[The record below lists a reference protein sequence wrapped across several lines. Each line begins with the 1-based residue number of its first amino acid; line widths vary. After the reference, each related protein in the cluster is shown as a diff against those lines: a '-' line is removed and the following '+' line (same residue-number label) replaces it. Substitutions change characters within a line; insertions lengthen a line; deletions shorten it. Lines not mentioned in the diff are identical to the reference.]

1 MVDNESLFKFL
12 VENVYLTP
20 RDIMYKGKYPFCLS
34 PFDFNE
40 FLKYK
45 DAVVKSG
52 KNPLVV
58 ALPLKTFDDRPL
70 HYFNCQ
76 ELLWNRA
83 AISELVADDLASN
96 GSLVT
101 SRLSEHVQ
109 KSRIY
114 SEMDGTLSIEAV
126 KTTRRRVADI
136 ASGAAAPI
144 FESDFVIKNMAR
156 GIDYVLGKPPFGKDS
171 LRHLYS
177 LLSDGLLE
185 DDYKLGKSAF
195 YRHDG
200 VEVDGFLGCPVP
212 LIEDCMDSFFDYAN
226 RVLEK
231 GSAEERFLLPH
242 IAHYYLVYVHPY
254 FDYNGRTARMV
265 SFWLALLSGVTQPL
279 FISEAINQTKNRY
292 YNSLR
297 DTRGSHNDLTYFL
310 IYLLSTS
317 VDYYLCYENIE
328 AITQKAKDG
337 GVVLSE
343 TEKAYLKKILL
354 CEKGGFVYGDFI
366 RFINSPMSKQA
377 ALKMLNFFE
386 RIGALRS
393 MQGKGRNKIFF
404 VNRDYA
410 PYRRKTD

>member
-1 MVDNESLFKFL
+1 MVDNESLLKFL

-20 RDIMYKGKYPFCLS
+20 RDIMYNGKYPFCLS
-34 PFDFNE
+34 PFDFNV

-45 DAVVKSG
+45 DTVVKSG

-70 HYFNCQ
+70 HYIKCQ
-76 ELLWNRA
+76 ELLWNRS
-83 AISELVADDLASN
+83 ILSDLVADDLASN

-101 SRLSEHVQ
+101 SRLSERVL

-156 GIDYVLGKPPFGKDS
+156 GIDYVLGKPRFGKDS

-177 LLSDGLLE
+177 LLSDDLLE

-200 VEVDGFLGCPVP
+200 VEVDGFLGCPVR

-231 GSAEERFLLPH
+231 GSAEE
-242 IAHYYLVYVHPY
+242 
-254 FDYNGRTARMV
+254 
-265 SFWLALLSGVTQPL
+265 
-279 FISEAINQTKNRY
+279 K
-292 YNSLR
+292 
-297 DTRGSHNDLTYFL
+297 
-310 IYLLSTS
+310 
-317 VDYYLCYENIE
+317 
-328 AITQKAKDG
+328 
-337 GVVLSE
+337 
-343 TEKAYLKKILL
+343 TEKLFSVLTEEKI
-354 CEKGGFVYGDFI
+354 I
-366 RFINSPMSKQA
+366 
-377 ALKMLNFFE
+377 
-386 RIGALRS
+386 
-393 MQGKGRNKIFF
+393 
-404 VNRDYA
+404 
-410 PYRRKTD
+410 